1 MKSSMYYLAALTSFV
16 IWGFFSLVLKP
27 LAAYASLD
35 ILFYRVFLCAA
46 LMLVIS
52 LFFRRKA
59 LTDAKA
65 QFRDMS
71 AGKKWEV
78 AGLTLGGALF
88 LFANWFFFIYVM
100 NHISV
105 NASSFAFL
113 VCPIMTTVLAFFLL
127 RERLTKWQWVAVVF
141 SVFSC
146 VILSFNHVKDM
157 LYGLVVAF
165 TYALYLVSQRKNTGI
180 DTFLVLTVQI
190 VFCALLA
197 LPFYPAYREA
207 VPVEWSFYAFILVI
221 AVVFTIIPLF
231 LNLWALQG
239 ITSSAIGILL
249 YVNPLVNFLLA
260 VAYYHEEVN
269 AQQLWAYAIVL
280 LSVIIFNE
288 QYLFRRSRNK
298 ISPVTAAV
306 PPEQKNTTVP
316 TAAVRQQRS
325 RPAEPVS

>member
-1 MKSSMYYLAALTSFV
+1 MKSSMYYLAALTSFI

-59 LTDAKA
+59 MTGAKNSFLQMPLA
-65 QFRDMS
+65 KR
-71 AGKKWEV
+71 WEV
-78 AGLTLGGALF
+78 VGLTLGGAIF

-113 VCPIMTTVLAFFLL
+113 VCPIITTVLAFFML
-127 RERLTKWQWVAVVF
+127 REKLSRWQWIAVVF

-157 LYGLVVAF
+157 LYGLIVAV

-207 VPVEWSFYAFILVI
+207 VPVQWSFYAFILII

-239 ITSSAIGILL
+239 VTSSAIGILL
-249 YVNPLVNFLLA
+249 YVNPLVNFVMA
-260 VAYYHEEVN
+260 VAYYNEKVN
-269 AQQLWAYAIVL
+269 AQQLWAYGIVL

-288 QYLFRRSRNK
+288 QYLFRRRKNRELVVNT
-298 ISPVTAAV
+298 PVVSESQPAAV
-306 PPEQKNTTVP
+306 SKRRT
-316 TAAVRQQRS
+316 
-325 RPAEPVS
+325 EPVEMR